1 MAARRIL
8 TLAVS
13 VVFGVALLPGVDS
26 RAVASPRSDP
36 TSGRAVFTGATA
48 EHASSVTLSPAAMGL
63 AVTHELYFALTSTL
77 AQTSIRGAGTDISDT
92 TVSPGGVIAYLWRTS
107 ERLRIGFEARLP
119 PSEDHLEGYDEL
131 GYHTLG
137 IGERRYTATVGVG
150 VRITSRIYFGASL
163 THENTFLKLR
173 YQRDSALAN
182 GRGPNGIDS
191 DCDGVPCGIGNP
203 AASELWSIDVRSPYI
218 AANNFKVNIG
228 FLVRVASD
236 VWIGLAYHTPPG
248 GDIQTTLDG
257 DVAVT
262 RAPRDGGGVVGGA
275 ANVSISYPASID
287 GEVRARL
294 PADLVA
300 RIGGRWEDLSRFQ
313 SYDVRGTGG
322 KLVLAGLPEWTER
335 ARGLHD
341 SFAMWGGI
349 EQIDTGEIARFGGR
363 LGFETSAHDV
373 DKTSPMQV
381 SPFSLTLDAG
391 MQLRAQKGAAWLLQ
405 LSYGLAYFPTTTVTD
420 SAYDPQHRVDCIE
433 SGFDYS
439 TPACAATRA
448 GYALPSA
455 NGEYGK
461 LEHALRLGFRYD
473 Y

>member
-8 TLAVS
+8 TLAV
-13 VVFGVALLPGVDS
+13 FGALISYEVS
-26 RAVASPRSDP
+26 EASPRTDP

-48 EHASSVTLSPAAMGL
+48 EHASSITLSPAALAL
-63 AVTHELYFALTSTL
+63 AVGNELYLALTSTL
-77 AQTSIRGAGTDISDT
+77 EQTTIQGPGVDVHDT
-92 TVSPGGVIAYLWRTS
+92 TPAPGGVLAILWRTS

-119 PSEDHLEGYDEL
+119 PPEDLLEGHDDL
-131 GYHTLG
+131 RYHTLG
-137 IGERRYTATVGVG
+137 VGERRYAATVGVG
-150 VRITSRIYFGASL
+150 VRISSRVMFGASL
-163 THENTFLKLR
+163 THENIFLRLR
-173 YQRDSALAN
+173 YARDSALAN
-182 GRGPNGIDS
+182 GRGANGIDS
-191 DCDGVPCGIGNP
+191 DCGGAPCGIGNP
-203 AASELWSIDVRSPYI
+203 AASELWDVDVRSPYL
-218 AANNFKVNIG
+218 AAGNLKVNIG
-228 FLVRVASD
+228 FLVRLASD

-257 DVAVT
+257 TLSVT
-262 RAPRDGGGVVGGA
+262 RAPRDGGSVIGGA
-275 ANVSISYPASID
+275 ANVSISYPASVD

-313 SYDVRGTGG
+313 AYDVRGTGS
-322 KLVLAGLPEWTER
+322 KLVQAGLPEWTER

-349 EQIDTGEIARFGGR
+349 EQIDTGDIARFGGR
-363 LGFETSAHDV
+363 VGFETSAHDEQN
-373 DKTSPMQV
+373 TSPMQV
-381 SPFSLTLDAG
+381 SPFSFTVDAG
-391 MQLRAQKGAAWLLQ
+391 VQLRAQKGAAWVLQ
-405 LSYGLAYFPTTTVTD
+405 LSYGLAYFPNVTVTD
-420 SAYDPQHRVDCIE
+420 SAYDPQHRIDCID

-439 TPACAATRA
+439 TAACAATRH